1 MKKLLRIISLLCFVL
16 IVCASSLYAQEYTYK
31 YEIKK
36 GEIKKIKLENVFAK
50 ITVEGQPVD
59 QMKIT
64 ATGLKPPPP
73 KAEGLRALKRT
84 GIDNTGIGLSISQ
97 VDDLLLISGGSY
109 DLKISYNFIIPE
121 NINLEINNP
130 ISLFEKDLEI
140 SNISGEIEIYKRLG
154 NLKLTGITGPVVARL
169 DNGIVNIEFSDLNQ
183 SGPMSIINFTG
194 DIDITFPQ
202 SAKASFK
209 LNANNGEIYT
219 DLDIKQKLPE
229 KKQKEDKKQNFLLV
243 RPDNLELNN
252 YLGATYRS
260 MDSIITLPSGIDF
273 LGSRYLDYLSPNDII
288 GSMNGGGVEITIRS
302 SMGNLYLRKAK

>member
-64 ATGLKPPPP
+64 ATGLKPLPP

-121 NINLEINNP
+121 NINLEMNNP

-219 DLDIKQKLPE
+219 DLDIKQKRPE

-273 LGSRYLDYLSPNDII
+273 LGSHYLDYLSPNDII